1 MYDPT
6 QPRVPKGHSHGG
18 EWTSGDYG
26 QPSAAE
32 AQNDSSRPLSDLG
45 KHRMHAAVH
54 APAIYAAQA
63 AFAGLRAAIRG
74 GQLLVQTGFAAGL
87 AYFAQLSARN
97 SPDRR
102 AALAF
107 RARAFPGADG
117 ELVLQGIRELTAE
130 EVGEVC
136 EAYGTVQGKTN
147 EAVLLAGPK
156 GGRSPTVYGTH
167 VHYELQELIKALG
180 NPNLKAEQSVLKRMK
195 RPDMGAPDQFGSTC
209 SNSPKTRRYV
219 YMTSKRARVAG
230 VASVPPACSRSHTR
244 SSRHTDQN
252 SSSSS

>member
-1 MYDPT
+1 
-6 QPRVPKGHSHGG
+6 
-18 EWTSGDYG
+18 
-26 QPSAAE
+26 
-32 AQNDSSRPLSDLG
+32 
-45 KHRMHAAVH
+45 MHAAVH

-102 AALAF
+102 AVLAF

-180 NPNLKAEQSVLKRMK
+180 NPNLKAEQSVLKRIEETGYGSPGSIRIDVFEFAKNKTVCVYDIKTGEGRRSGLSPSRMFEIAYK
-195 RPDMGAPDQFGSTC
+195 IFKAYGPEFQLIIVTEVRPT
-209 SNSPKTRRYV
+209 
-219 YMTSKRARVAG
+219 
-230 VASVPPACSRSHTR
+230 VPR
-244 SSRHTDQN
+244 Q
-252 SSSSS
+252 